1 MRRAILCAVVGFLLP
16 AGAGA
21 QTTIQVPA
29 SWEKLAARAKE
40 SVKVNLDA
48 SLLGF
53 AAQFISDDDEGEDAD
68 TRRLVGRLKG
78 ITVRSLEFAKP
89 GEYSEADVEAVR
101 AQLEGW
107 KPLVE
112 ATDREDGE
120 KVEVFVRTEKDQVV
134 GLVVLAREP
143 QELTFVHI
151 DGPIDPADLSRL
163 GGRMGIPKG
172 VGEAKGKDA
181 DKPRPEAAKK

>member
-1 MRRAILCAVVGFLLP
+1 MRRVVLCAVAALLLP

-21 QTTIQVPA
+21 QAIQVPT
-29 SWEKLAARAKE
+29 SWDKLSARAKE

-53 AAQFISDDDEGEDAD
+53 AAQFISDDDEGEDAE
-68 TRRLVGRLKG
+68 TRQLVGRLRG

-101 AQLEGW
+101 AQLAGW

-151 DGPIDPADLSRL
+151 DGPLDPADLSRL
-163 GGRMGIPKG
+163 GGRLGIPRS
-172 VGEAKGKDA
+172 VGAAKGKEA
-181 DKPRPEAAKK
+181 EKPQPEAAKK